1 MQVAHLHKMF
11 DKHSERDS
19 HSETGMA
26 LHREGLGALMGEL
39 GHPEDEVELEFIM
52 REWDVNERGYLDFDA
67 FLSVVATFL
76 KREELDEMVERDFL
90 RMCGLN
96 PDDSEAEWPQLDP
109 TTGISVDNL
118 HRALRAHWPEKW
130 PTEEES
136 RDVAEEMVFDADI
149 EQTHR

>member
-76 KREELDEMVERDFL
+76 KREELDEAVERDFL
-90 RMCGLN
+90 RLCGQD
-96 PDDSEAEWPQLDP
+96 PAESDASWPTFDP
-109 TTGISVDNL
+109 QMGITIDAL
-118 HRALRAHWPEKW
+118 HKKLVEHWPGKW
-130 PTEEES
+130 KDAQES
-136 RDVAEEMVFDADI
+136 RDVAEEM
-149 EQTHR
+149 